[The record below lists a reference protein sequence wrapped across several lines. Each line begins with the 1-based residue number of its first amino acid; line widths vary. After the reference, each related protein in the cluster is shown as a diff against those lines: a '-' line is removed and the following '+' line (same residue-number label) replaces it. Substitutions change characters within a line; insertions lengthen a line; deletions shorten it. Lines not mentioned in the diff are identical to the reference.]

1 MSRPAALTLALVAL
15 LLVAPL
21 LPRARAAD
29 PGIRPADTATT
40 RVLPVAGDGF
50 AGTSVN
56 MIAGL
61 QHSLFTH
68 LGVQYAAF
76 YAADAT
82 LVLARRALGS
92 DHWETRRTQY
102 TGRVADAH
110 NSPALVV
117 DGTGTL
123 HIAWDHHGNTLN
135 YARSTAPG
143 SLELGPR
150 VPMLGREESSVTYP
164 AFVRLRDGDLLFF
177 YRDGR
182 SGRGNLVL
190 NRYSAADTTWT
201 RLHDKLIDGEGARSA
216 YPAVHYDRRG
226 TLHLAWV
233 WRSTPDVA
241 TNHDLAYARSE
252 DAGRTWLT
260 ASGSALA
267 APFTAT
273 SADYGLR
280 IPPGSSL
287 MNPPSVSADHAGRP
301 LLANYWAPA
310 GTAIPQYH
318 LVRHDGT
325 AWSVQTITRR
335 TTPFT
340 LAGSATKHPPL
351 SRAVLVSDRVWR
363 AKSAVHLVF
372 RDDERD
378 GRAVLATCPDIE
390 APSPAWTLTDLTADP
405 LGAWEPSHDPEQ
417 WRRMRQVHLL
427 VQKVEQQD
435 GNDHRPA
442 NTPPT
447 PVASLIWSPVLQSL
461 VLNRAALA
469 NAAPLPV
476 PPAGSLSRPLEPA
489 AILALLERA
498 TDWQLAA
505 PYKRD
510 QRGWEIAP
518 FYMGALEVARLS
530 APPRLHNAL
539 ASHFE
544 KLAWQPAPRDYHA
557 DDYAVTQAYA
567 ELQRRTGDPRLMA
580 PSLALFERLLAKPSP
595 ARLDWGTPGVVDRW
609 SWCDALFMGPASWL
623 DAHLLTGDP
632 RHLDFANGEWWATTD
647 FLYVPSDGLF
657 ARDQSFLDLREPN
670 GRRLYWSRG
679 NGWVAAG
686 LVRVLA
692 RFPRDHADYPRYVT
706 LYRQM
711 MAAVLASQQ
720 PDGLWRPGL
729 LDPAAHQAREVS
741 GSAFFAYAL
750 AWGLNHGL
758 LERASV
764 EPAVRRAWHALAAC
778 VREDGRVGYIQPVG
792 VSPEG
797 FDPDHT
803 DAFGVGAF
811 LLAGAEI
818 HAFATG
824 RPSPVYNTRSPL
836 AASSP

>member
-1 MSRPAALTLALVAL
+1 VLVAALSLLSPALPA
-15 LLVAPL
+15 
-21 LPRARAAD
+21 ARAAD

-50 AGTSVN
+50 AGTSIN

-68 LGVQYAAF
+68 LGTQYAAF
-76 YAADAT
+76 YAADST
-82 LVLARRALGS
+82 LVLARRPLGS

-102 TGRVADAH
+102 SGRVADAH
-110 NSPALVV
+110 NSPALVI

-123 HIAWDHHGNTLN
+123 HLAWDHHGNALN
-135 YARSTAPG
+135 YARSVAPG

-150 VPMLGREESSVTYP
+150 TPMLDREESSVTYP

-190 NRYSAADTTWT
+190 NRYSAAASSWT

-216 YPAVHYDRRG
+216 YPSFHYEGSGR
-226 TLHLAWV
+226 LHLAWV
-233 WRSTPDVA
+233 WRTSPDVA
-241 TNHDLAYARSE
+241 TNHDLAYARSDDE
-252 DAGRTWLT
+252 GLTWLS
-260 ASGSALA
+260 ASGSPIPV
-267 APFTAT
+267 PFTAA
-273 SADYGLR
+273 SADYALR

-287 MNPPSVSADHAGRP
+287 MNPPSVSTDHRGHP
-301 LLANYWAPA
+301 LIANYWSPA
-310 GTAIPQYH
+310 GSDIPQYH

-325 AWSVQTITRR
+325 AWSVQTVTRR

-340 LAGSATKHPPL
+340 LAGAATKRPPL
-351 SRAVLVSDRVWR
+351 SRAVLVSERPWR
-363 AKSAVHLVF
+363 ARSSAHLVF

-390 APSPAWTLTDLTADP
+390 APSPVWTLTDLTADS

-417 WRRMRQVHLL
+417 WRRMRQLHLL

-435 GNDHRPA
+435 GNDHRTSD
-442 NTPPT
+442 TPPT

-461 VLNRAALA
+461 VLDRATLA

-476 PPAGSLSRPLEPA
+476 PPAGSLSRPLDPA

-510 QRGWEIAP
+510 PRGWEIAP
-518 FYMGALEVARLS
+518 FYIGALEVARLS
-530 APPRLHNAL
+530 PSPRFTRAL
-539 ASHFE
+539 AAHFE
-544 KLAWQPAPRDYHA
+544 KLEWKTAPLDYHA
-557 DDYAVTQAYA
+557 DDHAVTQAYA
-567 ELQRRTGDPRLMA
+567 ELQRRTGDARLMA
-580 PSLALFERLLAKPSP
+580 TSLALFDRLLAKPSP
-595 ARLDWGTPGVVDRW
+595 ARLDWGTPNVLDRW
-609 SWCDALFMGPASWL
+609 SWCDALFMAPSSWL

-632 RHLDFANGEWWATTD
+632 RHLDFANREWWATTD
-647 FLYVPSDGLF
+647 FLYVLSDGLF

-686 LVRVLA
+686 LARVLV
-692 RFPRDHADYPRYVT
+692 RFPRDHADYPRYVA
-706 LYRQM
+706 LYRQI
-711 MAAVLASQQ
+711 MAAVLECQQ

-729 LDPAAHQAREVS
+729 LDANAHRAIEVS
-741 GSAFFAYAL
+741 GSAFFTYAL
-750 AWGLNHGL
+750 AWGINHNL
-758 LERASV
+758 LDRASA

-778 VREDGRVGYIQPVG
+778 VREDGKVEHIQPIG
-792 VSPEG
+792 ASPEG
-797 FDPDHT
+797 FDPTHT

-811 LLAGAEI
+811 LLAGAEV
-818 HAFATG
+818 HALATG
-824 RPSPVYNTRSPL
+824 HPSPVYNTRSPS